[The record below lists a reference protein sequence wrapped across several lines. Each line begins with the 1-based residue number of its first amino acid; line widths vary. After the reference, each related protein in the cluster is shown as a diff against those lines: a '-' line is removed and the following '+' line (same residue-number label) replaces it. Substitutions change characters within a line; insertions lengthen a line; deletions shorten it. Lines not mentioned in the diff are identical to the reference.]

1 MNSKVS
7 VIIPIYNASNTL
19 SKTLDSIIFQ
29 SYSNLEIILI
39 NDGSTDGSLEI
50 CKEYKQIDPRIII
63 IDQKN
68 SGVGEARNSGINIS
82 KGEYICF
89 IDADDTIGENYIY
102 ELQNLIDNYKSD
114 FSVGNINCF
123 SESGNFSPYNN
134 ENKIICQ
141 REFIR
146 MFLNFEIGSAVWGK
160 MFNKSVIGET
170 RFESLSINE
179 DFIFLWEIIKK
190 SNLISMTSQ
199 VYYNYYLNTTGSLTK
214 SKFTKQ
220 NMSMVTHIDK
230 VLDDVK
236 KKYIDLIND
245 AKNYYGACLLHNLI
259 VYYKYLCSNDCNEL
273 FLNEVNIMLEKAKN
287 INKIDNYFLISEQ
300 EIDMSKLTLDIREKI
315 MTRR

>member
-1 MNSKVS
+1 MNGKVS
-7 VIIPIYNASNTL
+7 VIIPIYNASSTL
-19 SKTLDSIIFQ
+19 SRTLDSIIFQ

-39 NDGSTDGSLEI
+39 NDGSTDDSLEI
-50 CKEYKQIDPRIII
+50 CKEYKKRDSRIII
-63 IDQKN
+63 IDQEN
-68 SGVGEARNSGINIS
+68 SGVGAARNSGIDIS
-82 KGEYICF
+82 KGNYICF
-89 IDADDTIGENYIY
+89 IDADDTIDENYIY
-102 ELQNLIDNYKSD
+102 ELYNLIDNHKSD
-114 FSVGNINCF
+114 FSVSNINCL
-123 SESGNFSPYNN
+123 SESGIFSPYNN
-134 ENKIICQ
+134 GNRIVCQ
-141 REFIR
+141 REFIK

-160 MFNKSVIGET
+160 LFNKRTIGET

-190 SNLISMTSQ
+190 SNSISMTSQ

-259 VYYKYLCSNDCNEL
+259 IYYTYLCSNDCREL
-273 FLNEVNIMLEKAKN
+273 FLDELNIMLKKSEN
-287 INKIDNYFLISEQ
+287 INKINNYFLITEQ
-300 EIDMSKLTLDIREKI
+300 GIDMNKLTLDIRKKI
-315 MTRR
+315 MNRR